1 MKIFDFLKYDEDL
14 TLQKKTVVILRWIAL
29 IGQLFTIY
37 IVHFFLDL
45 NLPIILCS
53 ITIFCGGLTNIFIQ
67 FSFKKNQLSNIE
79 STILLFYDVIQL
91 AVLIYLTGGVTNP
104 FVIFLVVP
112 AIVSSTLLNLTSTF
126 FLSFITIIALLL
138 LTFNCFPLPSQGNIH
153 FHVPDYYL
161 YSIPTALIIVLV
173 FLNYFGFRFGHEARK
188 RSEALNRL
196 ESVLAKEQELD
207 SIGHQ
212 AAAAAHSLGTPL
224 STITVI
230 AKELKKE
237 FSKNPK
243 YADDIEIILTE
254 VKRCGNILKKL
265 SKREI
270 VDDVY
275 VSNIALEDLLF
286 EIKNSF
292 EESSKKNIEL
302 YLNKKNKKTPIKRSP
317 ELTYGI
323 RNFVGNAVKFSKNK
337 VSINLI
343 NEKDEIKIKIVDD
356 GPGFPDDVFK
366 IIGEPYI
373 ASKSKKFKTKAGL
386 GLGTFIGKTLLERK
400 KANIE
405 FTNTEN
411 GGATVEITWK
421 PSDLVSKVN

>member
-1 MKIFDFLKYDEDL
+1 MKLFNFLRYDEDL

-29 IGQLFTIY
+29 IGQLITIY
-37 IVHFFLDL
+37 VVHFILEL

-67 FSFKKNQLSNIE
+67 FTFKKNQLSNIE

-91 AVLIYLTGGVTNP
+91 SVLIYLTGGVTNP
-104 FVIFLVVP
+104 FVVFLVVP

-126 FLSFITIIALLL
+126 FLSFITIITLVL
-138 LTFNCFPLPSQGNIH
+138 LTFNFFPLPSAGNIH

-161 YSIPTALIIVLV
+161 YSIPTSLIIVLI

-237 FSKNPK
+237 IKNNPK
-243 YADDIEIILTE
+243 YSDDVDVILSE
-254 VKRCGNILKKL
+254 VKRCGDILKKL
-265 SKREI
+265 SRREI
-270 VDDVY
+270 VDDIY

-292 EESSKKNIEL
+292 EEISEKKIEL
-302 YLNKKNKKTPIKRSP
+302 YFDKKNERTPIKRSP

-323 RNFVGNAVKFSKNK
+323 RNFVGNAVKFSKKN
-337 VSINLI
+337 VFINLI
-343 NEKDEIKIKIVDD
+343 NNEDEIKIKITDD
-356 GPGFPDDVFK
+356 GPGFPNDVFQ

-373 ASKSKKFKTKAGL
+373 ASKIKKFKNKSGL

-400 KANIE
+400 KAIIE
-405 FTNTEN
+405 FSNLKK
-411 GGATVEITWK
+411 GGASVEISWK
-421 PSDLVSKVN
+421 YNDLIWTK

>member
-1 MKIFDFLKYDEDL
+1 MKFFDFLKYDEDL

-29 IGQLFTIY
+29 VGQLITIY
-37 IVHFFLDL
+37 VVHFFLEL

-126 FLSFITIIALLL
+126 FLSFITIITLVL
-138 LTFNCFPLPSQGNIH
+138 LTFNYFPLPSEGNIH

-161 YSIPTALIIVLV
+161 YSIPTSLIIVLI

-237 FSKNPK
+237 IKNNPK
-243 YADDIEIILTE
+243 YSEDVDIILSE
-254 VKRCGNILKKL
+254 VKRCGDILKKL
-265 SKREI
+265 SRREI
-270 VDDVY
+270 VDDIY

-286 EIKNSF
+286 EIKTSF
-292 EESSKKNIEL
+292 EEISEKSIEL
-302 YLNKKNKKTPIKRSP
+302 YFDKKNKKTPIKRSP

-323 RNFVGNAVKFSKNK
+323 RNFVGNAVKFSKKN
-337 VSINLI
+337 VFINLTT
-343 NEKDEIKIKIVDD
+343 NKDEIKIKITDD
-356 GPGFPDDVFK
+356 GPGFPNDVFQ

-373 ASKSKKFKTKAGL
+373 ASKIKKFKNKSGL

-400 KANIE
+400 KAIIE
-405 FTNTEN
+405 FSNLEK
-411 GGATVEITWK
+411 GGASVEISWK
-421 PSDLVSKVN
+421 HSDLIWTK

>member
-1 MKIFDFLKYDEDL
+1 MKLSNFLRYDEDL

-29 IGQLFTIY
+29 IGQLITIY
-37 IVHFFLDL
+37 IVHFLLEL

-67 FSFKKNQLSNIE
+67 FTFKKNQLSNIE

-91 AVLIYLTGGVTNP
+91 AVLIYLTGGITNP

-126 FLSFITIIALLL
+126 FLSFITIITLVL
-138 LTFNCFPLPSQGNIH
+138 LTFNYFPLPSEGNIH

-161 YSIPTALIIVLV
+161 YSIPTSLIIVLI

-188 RSEALNRL
+188 RSEALNKL

-237 FSKNPK
+237 IKNNPK
-243 YADDIEIILTE
+243 YSEDVDTILSE
-254 VKRCGNILKKL
+254 VKRCGDILKKL
-265 SKREI
+265 SRREI
-270 VDDVY
+270 VDDIY
-275 VSNIALEDLLF
+275 VSNITLEDLLF

-292 EESSKKNIEL
+292 EEISEKKIEL
-302 YLNKKNKKTPIKRSP
+302 YFDKKNKKTPIKRSP

-323 RNFVGNAVKFSKNK
+323 RNFVGNAVKFSKKN
-337 VSINLI
+337 VFINLI
-343 NEKDEIKIKIVDD
+343 NNKDEIKIKITDD
-356 GPGFPDDVFK
+356 GPGFPNDVFN

-373 ASKSKKFKTKAGL
+373 ASKTKKFKNKSGL

-400 KANIE
+400 KAIIE
-405 FTNTEN
+405 FSNLEK
-411 GGATVEITWK
+411 GGASVEISWK
-421 PSDLVSKVN
+421 YDDLVSTK

>member
-1 MKIFDFLKYDEDL
+1 MKLSNFLRYDEDL

-29 IGQLFTIY
+29 IGQLITIY
-37 IVHFFLDL
+37 VVHFLIEL

-67 FSFKKNQLSNIE
+67 FTFKKNQLSNIE

-126 FLSFITIIALLL
+126 FLSFITIITLVL
-138 LTFNCFPLPSQGNIH
+138 LTFNFFPLPSEGNIH

-161 YSIPTALIIVLV
+161 YSIPTSLIIVLI

-237 FSKNPK
+237 IKNNPK
-243 YADDIEIILTE
+243 YSDDVDVILSE
-254 VKRCGNILKKL
+254 VKRCGDILKKL
-265 SKREI
+265 SRREI
-270 VDDVY
+270 VDDIY
-275 VSNIALEDLLF
+275 VSNVALEDLLF

-292 EESSKKNIEL
+292 EEISEKSIEL
-302 YLNKKNKKTPIKRSP
+302 YFDKKNKKTPIKRSP

-323 RNFVGNAVKFSKNK
+323 RNFVGNAVKFSKKN
-337 VSINLI
+337 VFINLI
-343 NEKDEIKIKIVDD
+343 NNKDEIKIKITDD
-356 GPGFPDDVFK
+356 GPGFPNDVFQ

-373 ASKSKKFKTKAGL
+373 ASKIKKFKNKSGL

-400 KANIE
+400 KAIIE
-405 FTNTEN
+405 FSNLEN
-411 GGATVEITWK
+411 GGAAVEISWK
-421 PSDLVSKVN
+421 YSDLIWTK